1 MIRIKIGI
9 LAARNGYKTAYALQK
24 ALDISPT
31 MASRLY
37 RGKFDKIG
45 IGTIDKLCDL
55 FHCQPDAFLEYD
67 YTHKKLAKAIQL
79 SNTELSKKDTQSSN
93 KATQSSN
100 KATQTGNTQSSKID
114 TQSSNTQSSKIDT
127 QSSNTELRNES
138 DNDRLL
144 STFEVAE
151 RLGVSRKSVNDYIID
166 GKLPAV
172 KGKQNHN
179 FVRLSD
185 VLIYES
191 VHGAKD

>member
-1 MIRIKIGI
+1 MIRIKIAT

-37 RGKFDKIG
+37 KGNFDKIG

-67 YTHKKLAKAIQL
+67 YTNKKLVRAIQS
-79 SNTELSKKDTQSSN
+79 SNTELSNDTQSSNKDTQSSN
-93 KATQSSN
+93 TQSS
-100 KATQTGNTQSSKID
+100 KIDTQTGNTQSSKID
-114 TQSSNTQSSKIDT
+114 TQSSNT
-127 QSSNTELRNES
+127 ELSNES